1 MQEDPPDIAEENESL
16 ETTAAN
22 PLANLRAK
30 LDKLQRLGLMVQTVL
45 DDIACA
51 MERCG
56 VSWLGGW
63 LAGWMPGWLAAW
75 LAGLVGA
82 PLCQRDGPSWPH
94 LLVVVV
100 ER

>member
-45 DDIACA
+45 DDVACA
-51 MERCG
+51 MERGG
-56 VSWLGGW
+56 VSLQ
-63 LAGWMPGWLAAW
+63 AGW
-75 LAGLVGA
+75 LAGLVGG
-82 PLCQRDGPSWPH
+82 LDGR
-94 LLVVVV
+94 LDGRLGM
-100 ER
+100 